1 MKKHIVLFND
11 NVNKSGGTER
21 MAILLA
27 NELYLRGFKITLL
40 SLYIG
45 KGTFFPLNP
54 GIEIEYLSNLKFKPL
69 KYIADIF
76 CMRKVLKKMQPDIV
90 ISINNMFF
98 RTLPA
103 SIGSKCRL
111 FSWHHR
117 VNPIDSSTLRFKI
130 LNILIVRF
138 SDKFILLSKQNADFI
153 RKTYNNKNVISIPN
167 PLTIQGKIIPSSLQN
182 KIVLYAGRI
191 CKEKGTDLLLQAW
204 RIVYEKFSDWCLQ
217 IVGQLDEKFLF
228 EKTEGV
234 VINNAIANIG
244 EFYESASIFVIP
256 SRTESLPLVV
266 IEAKSFGLPIVSTNW
281 GMNAKD
287 MIQEEVDGFIVKKND
302 ATALAEKM
310 MLLMENETLRRQI
323 GTASLQS
330 SRKYALD
337 VIMDKWEDLLK

>member
-27 NELYLRGFKITLL
+27 NELYLREFKITLL

-76 CMRKVLKKMQPDIV
+76 RMRKVLKKIQPDIV

-103 SIGSKCRL
+103 SIGSKCKL
-111 FSWHHR
+111 YSWHHN
-117 VNPIDSSTLRFKI
+117 VKYGVYSKLSFKM
-130 LNILIVRF
+130 LNILITNV
-138 SDKFILLSKQNADFI
+138 SDLFILLSESNANFI
-153 RKTYNNKNVISIPN
+153 RKKYNNKKVTFIPN
-167 PLTIQGKIIPSSLQN
+167 PLTIKNKITPSCLQN

-204 RIVYEKFSDWCLQ
+204 KIVYEKFSDWRLQ

-234 VINNAIANIG
+234 VINNATANIG

-287 MIQEEVDGFIVKKND
+287 MIQDEVDGFIVKKND
-302 ATALAEKM
+302 ATTLAEKM
-310 MLLMENETLRRQI
+310 RLLMENETLRKQI

-337 VIMDKWEDLLK
+337 IIMDKWEVLLK